1 MKTRASLTTSLE
13 HELAQLRDVLAAR
26 EAEISRL
33 RQENKDLAHNVEVF
47 RKLAFG
53 PTSERRSGRPEVKD
67 HPIRAPA
74 QGDDAL

>member
-13 HELAQLRDVLAAR
+13 HELAQLRDALAAR
-26 EAEISRL
+26 VAEISRL

-53 PTSERRSGRPEVKD
+53 PTSERRSGRSEQKD
-67 HPIRAPA
+67 HPK
-74 QGDDAL
+74 